1 MSKFEGKVALV
12 SGAARGQGRA
22 HALRLAEEGAD
33 LALIDVAAALE
44 PGPNYPMPDEADL
57 EAIVGEVEG
66 LGARV
71 VWRRGDVRDREIL
84 AELVEAADSELG
96 GIDLVIANAGITTL
110 GPAVEMSGETWDE
123 MMGINLTGAWNTV
136 QAPLRGMI
144 DADRGGSI
152 VITSSTAGLIGMPG
166 LAHYAAAKHGVVGL
180 MKSLA
185 NELAPHGIRVNT
197 VHPTNVGTPMI
208 LNEGT
213 YAHFRPDL
221 ESPTQEDA
229 APAFMSYHL
238 LQVPWIDVADVS
250 NAVLWL
256 LSDEARYVT
265 GATLPVDCGVLAKF
279 PD

>member
-1 MSKFEGKVALV
+1 VSTFEGKVALI
-12 SGAARGQGRA
+12 SGAARGQGRE
-22 HALRLAEEGAD
+22 HALRLAKEGAD
-33 LALIDVAAALE
+33 LALIDVAEELH
-44 PGPNYPMPDEADL
+44 PGPDYPMPTEADL
-57 EAIVGEVEG
+57 EATVREAEG

-71 VWRRGDVRDREIL
+71 VWRRGDVRDRALL
-84 AELVEAADSELG
+84 AELVDGAASDLG
-96 GIDLVIANAGITTL
+96 GVDLVIANAGITTL
-110 GPAVEMSGETWDE
+110 GSAVEMSGEKWDE

-144 DADRGGSI
+144 ESDRGGSI

-166 LAHYAAAKHGVVGL
+166 LAHYSAAKHGVVGL

-197 VHPTNVGTPMI
+197 VNPTNVGTTMI
-208 LNEGT
+208 LNQGT

-221 ESPTQEDA
+221 ENPTKEDA
-229 APAFMSYHL
+229 EPAFMSYHL

-256 LSDEARYVT
+256 LSDDARYVT
-265 GATLPVDCGVLAKF
+265 GATLPIDCGVLAKF
-279 PD
+279 PN